1 MQFVKYAGKSNI
13 YIVSDVSNV
22 SNMSGVSNMSAM
34 YDVWNLSYVPRV
46 SNVSNI
52 SGVSNISNVWNMSDM
67 SKVSD
72 VFNMYTATV
81 HNVKMTNN
89 LVSCGQWHQILCNI
103 AKIPKM
109 VAAHIDPMDLEP
121 SARDQKLKVENVM
134 VYLTSY
140 NLGTK
145 K

>member
-22 SNMSGVSNMSAM
+22 SNMSG
-34 YDVWNLSYVPRV
+34 V